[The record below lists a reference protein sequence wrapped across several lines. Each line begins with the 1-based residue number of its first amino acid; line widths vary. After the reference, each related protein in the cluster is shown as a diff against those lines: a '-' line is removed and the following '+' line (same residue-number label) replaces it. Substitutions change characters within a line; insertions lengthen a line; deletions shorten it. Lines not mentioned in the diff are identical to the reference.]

1 MGFVSLPALKLLD
14 AFDPLSPFIFDFVE
28 ALVLY
33 SLERRGEMK
42 VLVRGKC
49 MCLHCKVNRLV
60 LESLVE
66 KLGLQNLPFN
76 LQTLSGLQLGREGSS
91 VDGSCWHE
99 AQELVHCYYS

>member
-1 MGFVSLPALKLLD
+1 MGFVRLPALKLLD
-14 AFDPLSPFIFDFVE
+14 AFDPLSPLEFDLVE
-28 ALVLY
+28 ALILN
-33 SLERRGEMK
+33 SLKRRGEVK
-42 VLVRGKC
+42 VFVRGKS
-49 MCLHCKVNRLV
+49 MCFHCKVNRLV

-91 VDGSCWHE
+91 VDGSCWHK